1 MAVYELIL
9 EREGR
14 ELVATIGRRLP
25 AIGPLATYDMHLII
39 IGATNHIARHLG
51 IGGRCRIEMATDD
64 TTILIAAHTIAMNK
78 RCNDTWELN
87 RHIGTILIAVHI
99 SIGTLLPLVGTM
111 QVQIKFLAGMESITT
126 GKTDSGLRTISATGT
141 SDGITLDI
149 EIVGFIKGAVQA
161 QVEGIRIGTGR
172 ELEVGTTEHTCGV
185 NPAGR
190 LHIFLVAILLA
201 WAQTEVTQHHARH
214 DGRLLTIEMNGE
226 ITALYRIGKHL
237 AGRLAEVNIQLADI
251 PLAQGHIGQAVCQLE
266 PELGLVIYSKG
277 ISQVR
282 GIARTVIIVAIVT
295 QQRVD
300 TGALGIE
307 VIDTEGRL
315 ALDETLVAG

>member
-126 GKTDSGLRTISATGT
+126 GKTDSGLRTITTTGT
-141 SDGITLDI
+141 ADGITLYI
-149 EIVGFIKGAVQA
+149 EIVGFIEGAVQT
-161 QVEGIRIGTGR
+161 QVEGIRIGTRR
-172 ELEVGTTEHTCGV
+172 ELEVGTAEHTCGID
-185 NPAGR
+185 PTGR
-190 LHIFLVAILLA
+190 LHILLVTVLLT

-214 DGRLLTIEMNGE
+214 DGRLFSIKMNGK
-226 ITALYRIGKHL
+226 ITALYGVGKHL
-237 AGRLAEVNIQLADI
+237 AGRLTEVNIQLADI

-295 QQRVD
+295 QQRAD